1 MNKFTFSIQKL
12 AYLLIVICLITYIL
26 VLGKSILTPLVF
38 AIVFALMLKPVSGKI
53 ESVVNNR
60 PFAIFITFIVT
71 LIPFI
76 IIISF
81 ISFQLMD
88 VVQNI
93 DSISLNIESGFNNL
107 VHSIGKEFGFTKVQS
122 ESFVNKLSS
131 KLIQTPVGYI
141 GTTLS
146 VSSNFLINFLLT
158 FIYTFLLLLYRSSLK
173 KFYIIQFGNN
183 IKDGAENVLG
193 KIQIVLQKY
202 LYGLLTVILILG
214 VLNSI
219 GLTII
224 GIDYAIFWGFLAA
237 FLAVIPYIGTALGGL
252 LPFLYAFTTTDNC
265 WQPIFVIV
273 LFTIVQFI
281 EGNLITPKVVG
292 SSIKINPLA
301 AILALLVGGTIWG
314 VGGLILALP
323 FIAIVRIIFSQ
334 IDFLKPVGLLLSD
347 EIFDK
352 EEVFEEKFDKEKF
365 RIFNFFK
372 KQKPL

>member
-183 IKDGAENVLG
+183 IKDGAENVLE
-193 KIQIVLQKY
+193 KIQTVLQKY